1 MQILSFFMF
10 VVMAGFIIL
19 VVGYGLS
26 LLEGRGERTRCRMPH
41 KDNETGHD
49 HEHEERK
56 YLHEIRPS
64 RAL

>member
-41 KDNETGHD
+41 KVYR
-49 HEHEERK
+49 RK
-56 YLHEIRPS
+56 KVRRHGVRCRLES
-64 RAL
+64 